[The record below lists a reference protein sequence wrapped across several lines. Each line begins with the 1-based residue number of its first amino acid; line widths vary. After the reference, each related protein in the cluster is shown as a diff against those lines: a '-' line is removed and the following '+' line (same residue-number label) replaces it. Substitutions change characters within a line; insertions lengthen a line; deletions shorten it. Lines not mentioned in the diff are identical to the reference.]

1 MRQALIAVL
10 CAALLAPAA
19 QAAPVKVVELFQ
31 SQGCSSCPPAI
42 ANVNRLGDRA
52 DLLTLM
58 FAVTYWD
65 RLGWKDTFASPQFTE
80 RQVAYGRVFGDGAY
94 TPEVVIDGRHDLV
107 GTDAR
112 QLEAAI
118 AQEIS
123 PKDAPSLSP
132 TGSGV
137 LVGAASSPRRGAD
150 IFLVRY
156 DPRVQ
161 RVAIGAGENSGVTIA
176 HRNIVRALVKLGDW
190 NGAAKTYAIPAGA
203 DPAWRAAILVQEKNG
218 GPILAAL
225 KL

>member
-1 MRQALIAVL
+1 MRPILLAAAFAV
-10 CAALLAPAA
+10 LLAPAA
-19 QAAPVKVVELFQ
+19 QAAPLKVVELFQ

-65 RLGWKDTFASPQFTE
+65 RLGWKDIFASPQFTE
-80 RQVAYGRVFGDGAY
+80 RQVTYARVFGDGAY
-94 TPEVVIDGRHDLV
+94 TPEVVIDGRHDLA
-107 GTDAR
+107 GADAR

-118 AQEIS
+118 AQALP
-123 PKDAPSLSP
+123 PKDAPALAP
-132 TGSGV
+132 VGAGV
-137 LVGAASSPRRGAD
+137 SVGAAQPPPRGAD
-150 IFLVRY
+150 SWLLRD

-161 RVAIGAGENSGVTIA
+161 QVAIGAGENNGRTIA

-190 NGAAKTYAIPAGA
+190 NGAAQIYAVPAGG
-203 DPAWRAAILVQEKNG
+203 DPAWRAAVLVQEKNG